1 MDFYLLLFI
10 VSFLYAGVGHGGASG
25 YLALMALYG
34 FLPNEMKPTALVLN
48 IMVSSV
54 AFAQFYKAEHF
65 KWQLCWPFIVTSIP
79 MAFLGG
85 LINIPTTYYKM
96 ILGVMLIFAVIRIL
110 GLGTK
115 DNTFIKPV
123 HKIGALGLGGGIGLI
138 SGLIGIGGGILLSPI
153 LILLKWGNLKE
164 IAAVSAFFI
173 LVNSSAG
180 LLGMQFSGIV
190 WNAQMPQMIAV
201 AFVGGALGAYYGAV
215 KFNYLAVR
223 NILALVLLVASIKLF
238 VV

>member
-34 FLPNEMKPTALVLN
+34 FLPAEMKPTALVLN
-48 IMVSSV
+48 IMVSSI
-54 AFAQFYKAEHF
+54 AFMQFYKAEHF
-65 KWQLCWPFIVTSIP
+65 RWQLCWPFIITSIP
-79 MAFLGG
+79 MAFIGG
-85 LINIPTTYYKM
+85 LVTIPTTYYKI
-96 ILGVMLIFAVIRIL
+96 ILGVMLLFAVIRIL
-110 GLGTK
+110 GIGTK
-115 DNTFIKPV
+115 DNQFIKPV
-123 HKIGALGLGGGIGLI
+123 NKLTALILGGGIGLI
-138 SGLIGIGGGILLSPI
+138 SGLIGIGGGILLSPV
-153 LILLKWGNLKE
+153 LIFLKWGNLKE

-173 LVNSSAG
+173 LVNSLSG

-215 KFNYLAVR
+215 KFNYLVVR
-223 NILALVLLVASIKLF
+223 NVLALVLLVASVKLF
-238 VV
+238 MV